1 MRQSFWWFPFVVS
14 AYGCSSNNLPLPPTA
29 PVAPTPAVS
38 PSPPRPT
45 DMPTGAVEPPSTKRP
60 D

>member
-1 MRQSFWWFPFVVS
+1 MRQSLWWFPFVVS
-14 AYGCSSNNLPLPPTA
+14 AYEYSGNNLPLPPTA

-45 DMPTGAVEPPSTKRP
+45 ESPTGAIERPSTKPP